1 MPLSSV
7 DFLMRVNSTRP
18 TDLRSLHRLT
28 VDDDHAGSRFSA
40 RCHTDLLTQHLLDLI
55 PSAILAPLAV
65 IVMHRTLGWQ
75 VMWQITPL
83 ASSAI
88 DVKDGIYHLAHIC
101 VLGARPSPV
110 FGRGN
115 RGFQDSP

>member
-28 VDDDHAGSRFSA
+28 VDDDHAGSLFSA
-40 RCHTDLLTQHLLDLI
+40 RCHTDLLTQHVLDLI
-55 PSAILAPLAV
+55 PSAILAALAV

-75 VMWQITPL
+75 VMSHLKPL

-88 DVKDGIYHLAHIC
+88 DVEEGAYHVAHIY
-101 VLGARPSPV
+101 VLRA
-110 FGRGN
+110 
-115 RGFQDSP
+115 